1 MQTETYLIDLL
12 GPYML
17 GMLISLAIGL
27 MLGLEREYD
36 KIKDEIGIAG
46 IRTFPIATVL
56 GFMMGSLAESF
67 STSFL
72 LVGPGAP
79 GITRRPERP
88 VSGRTGAARWRGRP
102 GRRSPAGRP
111 GTGRRATCRP
121 RTPGGG

>member
-1 MQTETYLIDLL
+1 MQTEAYLIDLL

-67 STSFL
+67 SNSFL
-72 LVGPGAP
+72 LVGTVVFIVFMGCGQILARKSVVL
-79 GITRRPERP
+79 GLTTYLALITTLDRKSVVE
-88 VSGRTGAARWRGRP
+88 
-102 GRRSPAGRP
+102 
-111 GTGRRATCRP
+111 
-121 RTPGGG
+121 